1 MCSEAWPAGRPGR
14 CRPEVASGPG
24 PGRRGPLA
32 GRLDEYAGKD
42 RLFISRDGSPLRG
55 DSLYQAFVRARKRVG
70 LDDLTFHD
78 LRHTGQTLAA
88 QTGAT
93 LADLMKRLGHSSMA
107 AARRYLHAVD
117 GRDREIAR
125 ALSELAAHGDVAR
138 LPRHITMRS
147 WWMTSPVAGC
157 TIPAQWRQG
166 AVLPRTGRFRGCE
179 ALG

>member
-1 MCSEAWPAGRPGR
+1 MHPSAWPAGPADA
-14 CRPEVASGPG
+14 RPEVASRPG

-32 GRLDEYAGKD
+32 GR
-42 RLFISRDGSPLRG
+42 
-55 DSLYQAFVRARKRVG
+55 

-107 AARRYLHAVD
+107 AASRYLHAVD
-117 GRDREIAR
+117 GRDREIAK

-138 LPRHITMRS
+138 LPRHITR
-147 WWMTSPVAGC
+147 
-157 TIPAQWRQG
+157 
-166 AVLPRTGRFRGCE
+166 LPRHITMRG
-179 ALG
+179 

>member
-1 MCSEAWPAGRPGR
+1 MAGRPGR
-14 CRPEVASGPG
+14 CRPEVASRPG

-32 GRLDEYAGKD
+32 GR
-42 RLFISRDGSPLRG
+42 
-55 DSLYQAFVRARKRVG
+55 

-117 GRDREIAR
+117 GRDREIAK

-138 LPRHITMRS
+138 LRRHITMR
-147 WWMTSPVAGC
+147 G
-157 TIPAQWRQG
+157 
-166 AVLPRTGRFRGCE
+166 
-179 ALG
+179 